1 MDLLIRDSLMEKFN
15 SNEFCYHVFALLNV
29 GITLR
34 EALQRQIDYCNLSPN
49 DPILFQYG
57 DPYKRPIPWDS
68 EISQIGSGSAKLT
81 LGVELEDNSKR
92 PKSHDFV
99 WTEFTIGFDL
109 RPLTCNKCRR
119 HLFSMS
125 IKSLTGF
132 TDFK

>member
-1 MDLLIRDSLMEKFN
+1 MEKFN

-29 GITLR
+29 GITVR

-92 PKSHDFV
+92 PK
-99 WTEFTIGFDL
+99 TEASNTDDIE
-109 RPLTCNKCRR
+109 KKI
-119 HLFSMS
+119 LFAES
-125 IKSLTGF
+125 GF
-132 TDFK
+132 TLFYFTVFLAFCITYWLSILAVDV